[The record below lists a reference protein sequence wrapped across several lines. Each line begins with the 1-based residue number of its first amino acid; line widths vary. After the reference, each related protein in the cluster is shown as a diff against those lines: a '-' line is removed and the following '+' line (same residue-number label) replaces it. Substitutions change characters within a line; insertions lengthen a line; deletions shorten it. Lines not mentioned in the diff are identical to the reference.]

1 MFLQGS
7 SYGRGVRFMLM
18 AGCFD
23 TRETAAGAVVFV
35 KRRGEES
42 LLTSTAHVN
51 MKARI
56 GSLPLVRYTG
66 YELSSLDAG
75 WNTRSGQKAA
85 CNTRSPPHYVSFIN
99 PSFKIHVLI
108 FLGQLL
114 D

>member
-1 MFLQGS
+1 
-7 SYGRGVRFMLM
+7 MLM

-51 MKARI
+51 MRARI

-66 YELSSLDAG
+66 YELSSLEAG
-75 WNTRSGQKAA
+75 WIREVV
-85 CNTRSPPHYVSFIN
+85 RRWLVILDRP
-99 PSFKIHVLI
+99 LI
-108 FLGQLL
+108 CIFHQTQLQES
-114 D
+114 